1 MELFRKIFNLLLGDF
16 DNQLK
21 GVTNFALEA

>member
-21 GVTNFALEA
+21 GVTNYDLEA